1 MLELYFGTDTI
12 TVRQKA
18 LAAAATYVDGGARL
32 ERVESS
38 GISAGKIA
46 EMLGAAS
53 LFGEQTVF
61 LLDMPSEEPEV
72 YTLLEKAVG
81 DLAASSNTIIV
92 MEGPLLAPAK
102 KKWSAGASVMDEST
116 TGPKGERF
124 DVFAMAAALSQKDK
138 KSLWLLL
145 TKAKHAGLSAEEIIG
160 TLWWQLKTLRVA
172 AVTKSAEEAGMK
184 SYPYDKAKQALRNF
198 KAGELEDVSRRLLK
212 VYHDGHGGVKDI
224 EVGLE
229 EWVLGI

>member
-18 LAAAATYVDGGARL
+18 LAVAAKYVEAGARL

-38 GISAGKIA
+38 VLSSGKIA

-53 LFGEQTVF
+53 LFGESTVF
-61 LLDMPSEEPEV
+61 VLDMPSEEPEA
-72 YTLLEKAVG
+72 YTTLEKSVAE
-81 DLAASSNTIIV
+81 LAASSNTIIV
-92 MEGPLLAPAK
+92 IEGPLLAPAK
-102 KKWSAGASVMDEST
+102 KKWATGASVMEELT
-116 TGPKGERF
+116 AGPQGARF
-124 DVFAMAAALSQKDK
+124 DVFTLATALSQKDK

-145 TKAKHAGLSAEEIIG
+145 TKAKRAGLASEEIIG

-172 AVTKSAEEAGMK
+172 AITRSADEAGMK

-198 KAGELEDVSRRLLK
+198 KPGELETISRNLLA
-212 VYHDGHGGVKDI
+212 VYHEGHGGVKDI

-229 EWVLGI
+229 EWVLQI